1 MTRPLVD
8 TSGFVFW
15 ERDMTKKYGA
25 FKNNSTGEEMSV
37 DMDTFELAL
46 ASMAET
52 DGAAIPQYGQVKLPN
67 STIV

>member
-1 MTRPLVD
+1 
-8 TSGFVFW
+8 
-15 ERDMTKKYGA
+15 MTKKYGA

-46 ASMAET
+46 VSMAET